1 MEGCNDD
8 VRDPRSFGQ
17 ERKERD
23 ELITIVVRLMVGY
36 NSRLR

>member
-1 MEGCNDD
+1 MEGRDDD
-8 VRDPRSFGQ
+8 VRNSRSFSQ
-17 ERKERD
+17 EREERD